1 MWRMARKCSD
11 IIGRQMIK
19 TTMRQAHLD
28 GQEKVEALNLLD
40 RRNWQQFA
48 TDSATFEL
56 TLLMYRRKP
65 LAN

>member
-1 MWRMARKCSD
+1 MAGTCSD

-19 TTMRQAHLD
+19 MTIRQTHLD
-28 GQEKVEALNLLD
+28 GQEKIEAANLLD
-40 RRNWQQFA
+40 HRTRQQFA

-56 TLLMYRRKP
+56 TLLMYRRKT